1 MWSLNFDPLP
11 EALYARHA
19 ESNALGLAHRD
30 GKPLTIILLTASWS
44 EETDDETVALAV
56 KALLKSI
63 EEGLDELG
71 ALDPYVYLNYAAKWQ
86 DPIMSYGTE
95 SVDRLA
101 MVQESYDPHR
111 IFTDRVP
118 GGFKLPRHQS
128 ERV

>member
-1 MWSLNFDPLP
+1 MVRANRRRNS
-11 EALYARHA
+11 
-19 ESNALGLAHRD
+19 GT
-30 GKPLTIILLTASWS
+30 GS
-44 EETDDETVALAV
+44 EGIVEIYRGSPGGV
-56 KALLKSI
+56 
-63 EEGLDELG
+63 DELG